1 MSVEEKKEYKE
12 IELRSEEVQE
22 VMNRVPSRILRY
34 GLVIL
39 FGIVLVLLIGSYWFK
54 YPDVITAEVTVSMQE
69 PPAYVVARSSGRLE
83 KLYVTNGQ
91 VVEKETSLG
100 VIENPADVS
109 DMLALCSRLQQ
120 WEQQGY
126 TLSLGKKLFDV
137 SEGARQNLGEVQTA
151 YAHFVSTLSE
161 ASRISEME
169 YYTQK
174 MLSQEKV
181 LASQKK
187 YYKQV
192 QKQYLLAEQEHLLAR
207 SAYLR
212 DSTLYNRQ
220 AMIITEF
227 EQSGSKY
234 LQSLQAKESAHMA
247 MTQVAMQIEQSNETL
262 LDLRKQALE
271 EEQSQAVNL
280 KNAVE
285 QLMAQLHSWEQRY
298 LLRSPV
304 NGKVTF
310 LGVWSPNQNV
320 EAGVTV
326 FVVAPQEGSMPV
338 GRALLPLQGSGKVK
352 AGQRVNVR
360 LNNYPD
366 QEFGYIRGE
375 VTSVSP
381 LPTAEGMYVV
391 DIALPDGLKTNY
403 GKILPLTREMKG
415 NADIITNDLRLL
427 ERLIMPIKK
436 IWEAQKE

>member
-1 MSVEEKKEYKE
+1 MEEEEKHKK

-22 VMNRVPSRILRY
+22 VMNRVPPWILRC
-34 GLVIL
+34 GLGVL
-39 FGIVLVLLIGSYWFK
+39 LGIILVLLMGSYWFK
-54 YPDVITAEVTVSMQE
+54 YPDVIVAEVTVSMQE

-91 VVEKETSLG
+91 TVEKETNLG

-109 DMLALCSRLQQ
+109 DMVTLRNRLQQ
-120 WEQQGY
+120 WEEEGY
-126 TLSLGKKLFDV
+126 TLSSGKKLFDV
-137 SEGARQNLGEVQTA
+137 AGSVRQNLGEVQAA
-151 YAHFVSTLSE
+151 YANFVSVLSE
-161 ASRISEME
+161 ASRISEMK

-174 MLSQEKV
+174 LLSQEKI

-187 YYKQV
+187 YYEQV
-192 QKQYLLAEQEHLLAR
+192 RKQYLLAEREHSLAR

-212 DSTLYNRQ
+212 DSTLYHRQ

-247 MTQVAMQIEQSNETL
+247 MTQVAMQIEQSNEVL

-271 EEQSQAVNL
+271 EEQSQTVNL

-285 QLMAQLHSWEQRY
+285 QLVAQLHSWEQRY
-298 LLRSPV
+298 VLKSPV
-304 NGKVTF
+304 GGKVTF
-310 LGVWSPNQNV
+310 QRVWSPNQNV
-320 EAGVTV
+320 ETGETV
-326 FVVAPQEGSMPV
+326 FVVAPQEGSASI
-338 GRALLPLQGSGKVK
+338 GKALLPLQGSGKVK
-352 AGQRVNVR
+352 AGQRVNIR

-375 VTSVSP
+375 VRSVSP

-391 DIALPDGLKTNY
+391 DIAFPDSLKTNY

-415 NADIITNDLRLL
+415 NADIITDDLRLL